1 MRATWP
7 ACTSS
12 PSSPIVLSCCPPVLL
27 PPLLPT
33 QPRSGRGLQP
43 CTPEHQ
49 PLADRRRS
57 LTASAE
63 SRKVRSS
70 APSSWLCVRGPR
82 PIFQGPAKTALLF
95 PVGHKAR
102 HMKKGR
108 YTEVRSSNGTR
119 DFVTVPGGR
128 NDEKRPLHLSC
139 PPSMLP
145 KKGAAEMEYP
155 ASGDRIGSAPA
166 GWAGIRA
173 QQLKMRRRGATGQKE
188 VWHGSEQRRAYS
200 AHCLCD
206 SYMKQQAKA
215 HSDSVA
221 NLRLQHACAGH
232 PQSPH

>member
-1 MRATWP
+1 MAV
-7 ACTSS
+7 C
-12 PSSPIVLSCCPPVLL
+12 
-27 PPLLPT
+27 
-33 QPRSGRGLQP
+33 
-43 CTPEHQ
+43 
-49 PLADRRRS
+49 
-57 LTASAE
+57 
-63 SRKVRSS
+63 
-70 APSSWLCVRGPR
+70 PR
-82 PIFQGPAKTALLF
+82 PAAHFPGPSQDCLALPGGPQGSTHEEGALHR
-95 PVGHKAR
+95 GAQQ
-102 HMKKGR
+102 
-108 YTEVRSSNGTR
+108 NGTR
-119 DFVTVPGGR
+119 DFVTVPGGC

-173 QQLKMRRRGATGQKE
+173 QQLKMRRCGATGQKE

-232 PQSPH
+232 PQSPQ